1 MKKRLLVVLLV
12 LVVSLASLFAANQRL
27 GIGAGL
33 ALRAPFGIG
42 AVGEYDFGPA
52 RVNLT
57 LGYAFNAFHLGV
69 GGDYILPGIFQNK
82 DLNFGLQA
90 SAGGRIDLGFSKG
103 ATFINVGIPIT
114 FAYYFDS
121 VPIKI
126 YGSGIPG
133 VMIVISSGPWGST
146 SFANFGAQV
155 ELGAMWLF

>member
-12 LVVSLASLFAANQRL
+12 LVVSLTSLFAANQRL

-33 ALRAPFGIG
+33 SLRAPFGVG
-42 AVGEYDFGPA
+42 AVGEYDFGVA

-57 LGYAFNAFHLGV
+57 LGYLTGMFHVGV
-69 GGDYILPGIFQNK
+69 GGEYVLPGTFQNN

-90 SAGGRIDLGFSKG
+90 SVGGKIDLGFAKNWTQIIIG
-103 ATFINVGIPIT
+103 VPIT
-114 FAYYFDS
+114 LAYYFDS

-126 YGSGIPG
+126 YGSGIPS
-133 VMIVISSGPWGST
+133 IPITITSGWT
-146 SFANFGAQV
+146 NATFDAQL